1 MRVLANFLD
10 RWQEIFETLRRN
22 KLRTALT
29 ALSVSW
35 GILMLILLLGAGQGL
50 ENQVQTSFK
59 DDAVNSIWIRP
70 GRAGVPFKGLR
81 PGRKI
86 LFTNEDLE
94 AVKTIEG
101 VEHISGR
108 FYMYGAE
115 YTVNYGTKSASFD
128 VRSVHPGHQYLEKTI
143 VTKGRY
149 INDLDIEEH
158 RKIAVVGKPV
168 AKFFFGDE
176 SPVGKLLTVRGIQYK
191 VVGEFI
197 DEGSEGELQKIYLP
211 ISTAQ
216 RAYNAHGQLH
226 HILFTVGDADLET
239 SERIEAEARALLA
252 RRLHF
257 ATDDHRALRVRNNLL
272 EFHKIKQIFAIIR
285 AFLWIVGIGTITA
298 SVVGVSNILLISV
311 AERTVEIGVRKALGA
326 TPTSIVAMI
335 LKESMFVTA
344 LAGYLGLVA
353 GVGLLEFFNRV
364 LPDNDYISNP
374 QVDLNVA
381 LTALAMLVVS
391 GMVAGFIP
399 AQRAARVNPVAA
411 LRNE

>member
-1 MRVLANFLD
+1 MLANSLD
-10 RWQEIFETLRRN
+10 RWQEIFETLRRS
-22 KLRTALT
+22 KVRTALT
-29 ALSVSW
+29 ALSVAW

-50 ENQVQTSFK
+50 ENQVQSNFK
-59 DDAVNSIWIRP
+59 DDAVNSIWVRP
-70 GRAGVPFKGLR
+70 GRAAMPYQGLR

-94 AVKTIEG
+94 AVKSIPG
-101 VEHISGR
+101 IEHISGR
-108 FYMYGAE
+108 FYMYGAT
-115 YTVNYGTKSASFD
+115 YTINYGAKSASFD
-128 VRSVHPGHQYLEKTI
+128 VRSVHPAHQYLEKTI
-143 VTKGRY
+143 ITKGRFL
-149 INDLDIEEH
+149 NELDIQER
-158 RKIAVVGKPV
+158 RKVAVLGKPV
-168 AKFFFGDE
+168 AKFFFGDA
-176 SPVGKLLTVRGIQYK
+176 SPVGQFLTIRGIQYK

-226 HILFTVGDADLET
+226 HILFTLGDADLET
-239 SERIEAEARALLA
+239 SKRIESEVRSLLA
-252 RRLHF
+252 TRLHF
-257 ATDDHRALRVRNNLL
+257 SPDDQRALRVRNNLE
-272 EFHKIKQIFAIIR
+272 EFYKIKQIFAIIR

-298 SVVGVSNILLISV
+298 SVVGVSNIMLISV

-335 LKESMFVTA
+335 LKESMLVTA

-353 GVGLLEFFNRV
+353 GVGLLELFNRV
-364 LPDNDYISNP
+364 LPDNDYITNP

-381 LTALAMLVVS
+381 LIALAMLVVS
-391 GMVAGFIP
+391 GTLAGFIP
-399 AQRAARVNPVAA
+399 AQRAAKVSPVVA